1 MARYALFVGG
11 GEEDA
16 EAVRLVE
23 RALRGDVLVIDI
35 RGSGLRGWMLWEY
48 GTDRTPLL
56 ATPHG
61 VYYGLRAIRCL
72 LTSLKSR

>member
-11 GEEDA
+11 SKEDA
-16 EAVRLVE
+16 EAVRLVGG
-23 RALRGDVLVIDI
+23 ALGSDVLVIDV

-72 LTSLKSR
+72 LTSLKGR